1 MRSEVREREN
11 GRRRVVQYCE
21 GESATEQAHANAVN
35 INTIVSRYQR
45 TGVLPPSSRVPR
57 YGDFSGCVDYHSCVE
72 AVRMAEEGFMSLP
85 AELRK
90 RFRNDPGMLLAFLED
105 PQNRAEAESLGL
117 VDRMPVVDSSPPEP
131 APVAPV
137 EPVS

>member
-1 MRSEVREREN
+1 
-11 GRRRVVQYCE
+11 
-21 GESATEQAHANAVN
+21 
-35 INTIVSRYQR
+35 
-45 TGVLPPSSRVPR
+45 
-57 YGDFSGCVDYHSCVE
+57 
-72 AVRMAEEGFMSLP
+72 MSLP